1 MVRGIYTGAEIE
13 VKVEVKV
20 KVEVDVEV
28 KVEGRV
34 EKELR
39 EVTLQAVPLCADC
52 VQIHQY
58 SVRFSYI
65 ADHDSLL
72 SDQLT
77 LTAC

>member
-13 VKVEVKV
+13 VKVEVKVKV

-58 SVRFSYI
+58 SSYI